1 MRQVLLGMTAWKD
14 MIDAQIKNSL
24 AVMALWKTMLEYSQK
39 R

>member
-14 MIDAQIKNSL
+14 LVDVQIKNSL
-24 AVMALWKTMLEYSQK
+24 AVMAFWKSVMEKSQK